1 MDSGTRS
8 STLSVVIKKIFIHGI
23 DLQMVDK
30 PCSKEDFL
38 TENVD
43 EIGSLWFQ
51 LFR

>member
-1 MDSGTRS
+1 MDSAKWS
-8 STLSVVIKKIFIHGI
+8 CTLSVSIKRILIHCI

-30 PCSKEDFL
+30 SGSKEDFV
-38 TENVD
+38 TENAD

>member
-1 MDSGTRS
+1 MVSCTF
-8 STLSVVIKKIFIHGI
+8 SVGIKRILVHCI

-30 PCSKEDFL
+30 PDSKEDFV

-43 EIGSLWFQ
+43 EIGSLWFR

>member
-1 MDSGTRS
+1 MDSGIWS
-8 STLSVVIKKIFIHGI
+8 CTLSVRIKRILIHGI

-30 PCSKEDFL
+30 PDSKEDFV
-38 TENVD
+38 TENAD